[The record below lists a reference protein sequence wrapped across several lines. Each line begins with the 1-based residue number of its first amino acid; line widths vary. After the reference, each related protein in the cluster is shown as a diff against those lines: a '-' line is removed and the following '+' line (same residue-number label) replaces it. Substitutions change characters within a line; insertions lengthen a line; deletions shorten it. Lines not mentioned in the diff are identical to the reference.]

1 MWGKM
6 TASNHVGHALMASDA
21 PLATLPHVNW
31 SNLELLPFG
40 IVILDESGT
49 VLYYNSREE
58 QIAGRRRNDVLGKNF
73 FRDVAPCT
81 QVAEFYGEFVEIMS
95 GRRSSAEFA
104 FTFPFEAR
112 ARDVEISIMPFRSD
126 DQRLCL
132 VTVRDLTES
141 EALRDRIVTST
152 RFGEV
157 GEVASG
163 VAHNLNNV
171 LMAIGTWAAVLQREV
186 KSEGRAAT
194 AVAEIIRAVADG
206 RHIVSRVRQSVVG
219 QSSLESPLLVDLNE
233 VIRRA
238 VQIAEVRLN
247 TADEPNATCRV
258 RLSLAE
264 PPPFIRGTATEIR
277 EVFVNLLN
285 NAVDSRA
292 SVVVVSTLVVGSVV
306 NITLDDNGAGMAEE
320 TRNRLFRP
328 LFTTKGKEGTGL
340 GLSSSLAI
348 VRRYGGDISVETRL
362 GTGSKFTITLPLANA

>member
-1 MWGKM
+1 M
-6 TASNHVGHALMASDA
+6 TASSNVGQTLMASDA

-58 QIAGRRRNDVLGKNF
+58 QIAGRRRNEVLGKNF

-81 QVAEFYGEFVEIMS
+81 QVAEFYGEFGEIMS
-95 GRRSSAEFA
+95 GQRPSAEFA

-112 ARDVEISIMPFRSD
+112 ARDVEISITPFRSD

-141 EALRDRIVTST
+141 DALRDRIVAST

-186 KSEGRAAT
+186 EPEGRAAT

-206 RHIVSRVRQSVVG
+206 RNIVSRVRQSVVS
-219 QSSLESPLLVDLNE
+219 QPSLESPLLVDLNE
-233 VIRRA
+233 AIRGA
-238 VQIAEVRLN
+238 VQIAEARLG
-247 TADEPNATCRV
+247 TRRKSNAACEV

-264 PPPFIRGTATEIR
+264 PPPLIRGTAADVR
-277 EVFVNLLN
+277 EVLVNLLN
-285 NAVDSRA
+285 NAIDSEA
-292 SVVVVSTLVVGSVV
+292 SVIVVSTLEVESMVK
-306 NITLDDNGAGMAEE
+306 ITLEDNGTGMAEE
-320 TRNRLFRP
+320 TRKKLFRP
-328 LFTTKGKEGTGL
+328 LFTTKGEEGTGL

-362 GTGSKFTITLPLANA
+362 GAGSKFIVVLPLLNASV